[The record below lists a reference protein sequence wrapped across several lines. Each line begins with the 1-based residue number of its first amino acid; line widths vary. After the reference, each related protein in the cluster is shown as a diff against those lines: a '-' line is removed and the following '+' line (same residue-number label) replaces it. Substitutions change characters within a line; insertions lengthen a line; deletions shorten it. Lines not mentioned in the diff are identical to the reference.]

1 MRRGIFLLQIL
12 RPIFLGNLTRASAKD
27 KLQKKF
33 LQTGGNLMKKF
44 FAVFAFVL
52 TVALFSFAP
61 QASADIYIDFSQ
73 VEFFPTE
80 HKVLFH
86 AKMGN
91 TINKPV
97 LVKKFDVRSISIY
110 DADGNLIWSNA
121 ATFDNLNVSIPAYG
135 EIEIPTDYDTRST
148 QRARIRRQNFYGRRH
163 VDRVGNCRVI
173 KKFLSPREKFLRGLF
188 LIRN

>member
-1 MRRGIFLLQIL
+1 
-12 RPIFLGNLTRASAKD
+12 
-27 KLQKKF
+27 
-33 LQTGGNLMKKF
+33 MKKF

-97 LVKKFDVRSISIY
+97 LVKKVDVRLISIY

-121 ATFDNLNVSIPAYG
+121 ATFDNLNVSIPANE
-135 EIEIPTDYDTRST
+135 EIEIPITIHEAPDVPEYEGKISTEDDTWIEWE
-148 QRARIRRQNFYGRRH
+148 A
-163 VDRVGNCRVI
+163 V
-173 KKFLSPREKFLRGLF
+173 E
-188 LIRN
+188 